1 MIIYVE
7 DPQFYSKYAIDM
19 GIEAFAS
26 LLGQEYRMYNLS
38 QAFEPSLDNNIVI
51 LQGFQFRGE
60 SRAVG
65 LCGNSIDNIRAYF
78 PNSYII
84 VMGSY
89 SIYCRD
95 YIEYDHPNKAD
106 LHLDTSYDVSEEF
119 KKRGYNADMFL
130 WSGNQP
136 VFNQAKDFYAT
147 YGKLASVREAICL
160 CRSSDSSFPGGHFY
174 DRSVLFKGI
183 RNAGISLGYNLE
195 LFNLADCI
203 RVFAESDVAIG
214 TTTPSSDPQRN
225 GKGFRDWLGPFVGC
239 PLIADDYSGYIDLY
253 EGIVPMYKYGDIA
266 DCIDKIRFIQQ
277 LDPEARSE
285 LLARQVAFA
294 ELNTIE
300 QQLLRVYKK
309 HVTKTEPDIQ
319 ILQRP

>member
-1 MIIYVE
+1 VIIYVE
-7 DPQFYSKYAIDM
+7 DPNFYSKYAIDM

-26 LLGQEYRMYNLS
+26 LLGQECRMYNLG
-38 QAFEPSLDNNIVI
+38 QTFEPSLDNNVVI

-65 LCGNSIDNIRAYF
+65 ACGNNIDNIRAYF

-89 SIYCRD
+89 STHCPD
-95 YIEYDHPNKAD
+95 YIEYDHPSKAD
-106 LHLDTSYDVSEEF
+106 LHLDTCYNVSEEF

-130 WSGNQP
+130 WSGNQH
-136 VFNQAKDFYAT
+136 VFNQAKNFYAT
-147 YGKLASVREAICL
+147 YGKLPSVREAICL
-160 CRSSDSSFPGGHFY
+160 CRCPASYPGGYFY
-174 DRSVLFKGI
+174 DRNVLFRGI
-183 RNAGISLGYNLE
+183 MDAGISLGYNLE
-195 LFNLADCI
+195 LFSLEGSI
-203 RVFAESDVAIG
+203 RAFAESDVAIG

-239 PLIADDYSGYIDLY
+239 PLVADDYNGYLDLY

-266 DCIDKIRFIQQ
+266 DCVNKIRLVQQ
-277 LDPEARSE
+277 FDPEAKSE

-294 ELNTIE
+294 EHNTVE

-309 HVTKTEPDIQ
+309 YVTKTEPDIQ